1 MMKRFLR
8 VTLVL
13 SAVAVAL
20 SALALHMGA
29 AQAAPSSGQNQVSAA
44 ACGKWGV
51 VPSPNGNGSSGL
63 NTLAVVS
70 ANALWAVGNVNDP
83 NTRVQTT
90 LIEFWNGS
98 QWQIVAS
105 PNPSPEFNTLYG
117 VAAISAND
125 AWAVG
130 FYANSVEIA
139 QTLIEHWD
147 GSSWSVVASPSPGA
161 QGNELLGVAAV
172 SADDVWAVGFAA
184 TKNGDQT
191 TLIEHWNG
199 KNWRV
204 VPSPKSSTV
213 DVLSAVAAVSAN
225 DVWAVGTSST
235 EGQPLIEHWN
245 GARWQIVSSP
255 ATGGELRAVTAT
267 SASDVWA
274 VGDAPGSDGSSQA
287 LIERWNGTTWSVVSS
302 PQVTTPALLSGV
314 AAVSA
319 NDVWVVGS
327 QGSDILF
334 FQTLIEHWNGTTWK
348 VVSSPS
354 PGSFS
359 TQLSGVA
366 AVSARNVWAVGY
378 TDSNTL
384 VEHPQC

>member
-1 MMKRFLR
+1 
-8 VTLVL
+8 
-13 SAVAVAL
+13 
-20 SALALHMGA
+20 
-29 AQAAPSSGQNQVSAA
+29 
-44 ACGKWGV
+44 
-51 VPSPNGNGSSGL
+51 
-63 NTLAVVS
+63 
-70 ANALWAVGNVNDP
+70 
-83 NTRVQTT
+83 
-90 LIEFWNGS
+90 
-98 QWQIVAS
+98 
-105 PNPSPEFNTLYG
+105 
-117 VAAISAND
+117 
-125 AWAVG
+125 
-130 FYANSVEIA
+130 
-139 QTLIEHWD
+139 
-147 GSSWSVVASPSPGA
+147 
-161 QGNELLGVAAV
+161 
-172 SADDVWAVGFAA
+172 
-184 TKNGDQT
+184 
-191 TLIEHWNG
+191 
-199 KNWRV
+199 
-204 VPSPKSSTV
+204 
-213 DVLSAVAAVSAN
+213 
-225 DVWAVGTSST
+225 
-235 EGQPLIEHWN
+235 LIEHWN

-359 TQLSGVA
+359 TQLAGVA